1 MMQHNGKSRF
11 QRGNV
16 ISNPYAGHF
25 DIADMAVARLRGRQA
40 STNAHGSYAFHD
52 EDDLTLSLGGY
63 GGGTTMDSN

>member
-1 MMQHNGKSRF
+1 MQHN
-11 QRGNV
+11 
-16 ISNPYAGHF
+16 GHF